1 MGVVKMQV
9 REIFKKAVVR
19 LAAVAEEALSAHGL
33 EGEDIDWLVP
43 HQANLRIMKGMAKK
57 LGFGKEKVIVTIDR
71 HANTSAASIPLA
83 LDWGRREG
91 KIQPGHLVMLEAIGG
106 GLTWGAAIVR
116 W

>member
-1 MGVVKMQV
+1 G
-9 REIFKKAVVR
+9 
-19 LAAVAEEALSAHGL
+19 
-33 EGEDIDWLVP
+33 DIDWMVP

-57 LGFGKEKVIVTIDR
+57 LGFGEEKVIVTIGR

-91 KIQPGHLVMLEAIGG
+91 KIQPGHLLLLEAIGG
-106 GLTWGAAIVR
+106 GLTWGAAMVR